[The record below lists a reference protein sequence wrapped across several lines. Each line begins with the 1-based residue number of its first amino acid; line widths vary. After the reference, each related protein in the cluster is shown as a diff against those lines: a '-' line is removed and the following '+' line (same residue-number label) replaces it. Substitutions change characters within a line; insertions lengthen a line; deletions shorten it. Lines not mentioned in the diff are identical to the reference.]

1 MQTSKRVTFA
11 TLFAAACALTPA
23 ALAAQAAP
31 SAKATSSKSAGK
43 SWTAPKALDGHPDLQ
58 GIWDFKTLTP
68 MERPAEFAD
77 KATLTETEAAEWAK
91 KARQGRVVDDKGVKE
106 GGAAADLG
114 RSYNDFWRD
123 FGTAA
128 LTRTSLIIDPPNGK
142 MPSLTAEAQK
152 RVRRGP
158 RITENPEEVGVAARC
173 LLGFNVGPPMF
184 PGNYNNYM
192 QLVQTRDYVMIQTE
206 MVHDARSIPLDGR
219 PFTNIRQWKGES
231 RGHWEG
237 ETLVVETKNFLAETA
252 FPRSSANLHLIER
265 FSLSGP
271 NALLYQFTVDDPTT
285 WTKPWTAELP
295 MTRTQEQIYEFA
307 CHEGNEAMVGVL
319 KGARTE
325 EKKGAAQVN
334 R

>member
-1 MQTSKRVTFA
+1 MQASMRITIAAV
-11 TLFAAACALTPA
+11 FAAACAATPV

-31 SAKATSSKSAGK
+31 SAKLTSGKSAGK
-43 SWTAPKALDGHPDLQ
+43 SWTPPKAPDGHPDLQ

-77 KATLTETEAAEWAK
+77 KATLTEAEAAEWAK
-91 KARQGRVVDDKGVKE
+91 KSRAGRIVDDKGVAQ
-106 GGAAADLG
+106 GGANADLG

-123 FGTAA
+123 FGTKA

-142 MPSLTAEAQK
+142 MPPLTPEAQN
-152 RVRRGP
+152 RVRRGA
-158 RITENPEEVGVAARC
+158 RLAENPEEVGVAARC
-173 LLGFNVGPPMF
+173 LLGFNNGPPMF

-219 PFTNIRQWKGES
+219 PFTTVREWKGES

-237 ETLVVETKNFLAETA
+237 DSLVVETKNFMGETA

-265 FSLSGP
+265 FTLTDP
-271 NALLYQFTVDDPTT
+271 NTLMYQFIVDDPST
-285 WTKPWTAELP
+285 WTKPWTAEFP
-295 MTRTQEQIYEFA
+295 MTKTDEKIYEFA
-307 CHEGNEAMVGVL
+307 CHEGNEAMGGVL
-319 KGARTE
+319 RGARAE
-325 EKKGAAQVN
+325 EKRAAQGHK
-334 R
+334 